1 MPGRSFKKEGVMPDS
16 FVEKTQRWV
25 TLCANAEPL
34 IGPLPAAQDLHAG
47 LKATATELGSLEEQ
61 IQDLQGQTL
70 TLVMRRQEL
79 IRKGIDDADRLKFH
93 LRALLGPKNPELLKL
108 GIRPRRTSTKARPKA
123 PATKGSEGK
132 SVSVEA

>member
-1 MPGRSFKKEGVMPDS
+1 MPES

-47 LKATATELGSLEEQ
+47 LKATTTELGSLEER
-61 IQDLQGQTL
+61 IQDLEGQTL
-70 TLVMRRQEL
+70 TLAMRRQEL

-108 GIRPRRTSTKARPKA
+108 GIRPQRPTKAKPKVPVNA
-123 PATKGSEGK
+123 KGSEGK